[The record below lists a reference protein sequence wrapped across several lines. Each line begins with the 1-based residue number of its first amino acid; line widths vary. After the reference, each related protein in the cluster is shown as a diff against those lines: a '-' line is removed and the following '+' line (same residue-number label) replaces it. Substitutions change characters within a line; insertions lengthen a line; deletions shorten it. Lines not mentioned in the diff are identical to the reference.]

1 MKTVSFI
8 FKKILYP
15 TCAIFTVVWFLLC
28 LIIDVAQDVT
38 NINLTSTVMCF
49 VIALM
54 ISLCNLILGYRK
66 MPFVGR
72 FFLHMAL
79 SVFSLSVTIA
89 LFSSRF
95 PTAYA
100 VSERSFYLVLI
111 LIVAY
116 LIIATPT
123 LLLYHHFFLSKKEK
137 QTAEYTPIF
146 QKSEK

>member
-15 TCAIFTVVWFLLC
+15 ACAIFTITWFVVCLLIDSIQN
-28 LIIDVAQDVT
+28 II

-49 VIALM
+49 VCALM
-54 ISLCNLILGYRK
+54 IALCNLILNCKK

-72 FFLHMAL
+72 FFLHMVL
-79 SVFSLSVTIA
+79 SISSISVTIA
-89 LFSSRF
+89 IFSSFF

-100 VSERSFYLVLI
+100 VTEKSFYLVLL

-116 LIIATPT
+116 LILATP
-123 LLLYHHFFLSKKEK
+123 LLVLYNHFVLANPKESSK
-137 QTAEYTPIF
+137 EYTPMF
-146 QKSEK
+146 KSK